1 MQTSI
6 PTVLIGLLA
15 IAGLLPTIHAAQD
28 APAARGLAIAVEADR
43 RDTGFGAQTATLTMT
58 LKNRH
63 GETSSREMRVKTL
76 EVEGDGDKSLV
87 VFDRPGDVAGT
98 ALLSFTHKAGPD
110 DQWLYLPAL
119 GRVKRIASNNKA
131 GPFMG
136 SEFAYEDVV
145 SQEVEKYTY
154 RFVSE
159 DTEAGVPAFVI
170 ERVPLDKSSG
180 YSRQVVRL
188 DQAEYRILEVEYY
201 DRKAA
206 LLKTLTMHDYDRHL
220 DRFWRPGRMEM
231 VNHQTGK
238 GTTLAWSDYALG
250 VGLDGRDF
258 DQASLRR
265 AR

>member
-6 PTVLIGLLA
+6 PTFLILLLA
-15 IAGLLPTIHAAQD
+15 IGGPWVTFQAGQSD
-28 APAARGLAIAVEADR
+28 SESRGRAIAVEADR
-43 RDTGFGAQTATLTMT
+43 RESGFGAQTATLTMT

-63 GETSSREMRVKTL
+63 GETSTREMRVKTL
-76 EVEGDGDKSLV
+76 EVDGDGDKSLV

-154 RFVSE
+154 RFVE
-159 DTEAGVPAFVI
+159 EATTEAGPVFVI
-170 ERVPLDKSSG
+170 ERVPVDRSSG

-188 DQAEYRILEVEYY
+188 DQAEYRVLQVDYY
-201 DRKAA
+201 DRKTAR
-206 LLKTLTMHDYDRHL
+206 LKTLTMHEYARHL

-238 GTTLAWSDYALG
+238 STTLAWRDYALG
-250 VGLDGRDF
+250 VALDARDF